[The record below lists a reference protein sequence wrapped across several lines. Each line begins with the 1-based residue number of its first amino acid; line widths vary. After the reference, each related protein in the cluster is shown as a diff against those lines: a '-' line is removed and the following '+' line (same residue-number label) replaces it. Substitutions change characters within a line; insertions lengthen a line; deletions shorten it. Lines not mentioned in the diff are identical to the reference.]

1 MTAAAM
7 EPTILRNL
15 LLFGRILRAAGI
27 SVSPDQS
34 RSFSQ
39 ALIWV
44 DVGDRDQV
52 FHTAR
57 SLLVHRQEDLALFEV
72 IFNRF
77 WRRAGGTGGSRG
89 QGLPSPRSRTPR
101 QPRPVE
107 VLSFVG
113 GKLKADATE
122 VDVVD
127 KSGTFSPHEVLQR
140 KDFSDMTNEE
150 LTDVRRLIAET
161 RWKASLRRTRRLV
174 PDNRGSR
181 LHLRRMMREAAKHGG
196 AMIDLAHLSRKIK
209 QRPMVLLADV
219 SGSMERYTRILLQFF
234 YGMSHSLQ
242 RVESFVFGTRL
253 TRLTS
258 EMRLRNIDRALE
270 AASNQVVDWSGGTRI
285 GESLRAFNQIWS
297 RRVLRRGAVV
307 ILISDGWERGDV
319 ATLRREMR
327 YLAHRCHR
335 LVWLNPRL
343 GSPSYRP
350 LVHGMSAAL
359 PFVDDFLPIH
369 NLESLQALSD
379 HLVSLP
385 DRRPLRSA
393 PPATSLP
400 ATTGGSQA

>member
-1 MTAAAM
+1 M
-7 EPTILRNL
+7 EPPILRNL
-15 LLFGRILRAAGI
+15 LLFGRVLRAAGI
-27 SVSPDQS
+27 PVSPDQS
-34 RSFSQ
+34 RSFTQ
-39 ALIWV
+39 ALVWV
-44 DVGDRDQV
+44 DLGSRDQV

-77 WRRAGGTGGSRG
+77 WRQQGGASSRG
-89 QGLPSPRSRTPR
+89 GMKAPWPRERPPR

-107 VLSFVG
+107 VISFVG
-113 GKLKADATE
+113 GKPGSEASE
-122 VDVVD
+122 VDVAD

-140 KDFSDMTNEE
+140 KDFSDMTDEE
-150 LTDVRRLIAET
+150 LMAVRRLVAAT

-174 PDNRGSR
+174 PDDRGRR
-181 LHLRRMMREAAKHGG
+181 LHLRRMLREAAKHGG
-196 AMIDLAHLSRKIK
+196 VMIELAHFSRKIK

-253 TRLTS
+253 TRITS
-258 EMRLRNIDRALE
+258 QLRLRNIDRALE
-270 AASNQVVDWSGGTRI
+270 AASAQVVDWSGGTRI
-285 GESLRAFNQIWS
+285 GESLRAFNQLWS

-343 GSPSYRP
+343 GSPGYQP
-350 LVHGMSAAL
+350 LVQGMSAAL
-359 PFVDDFLPIH
+359 PYVDDFLPIH
-369 NLESLQALSD
+369 NLESLQALAD

-385 DRRPLRSA
+385 ERRSVRSA
-393 PPATSLP
+393 PPATVPP
-400 ATTGGSQA
+400 AATGGSQA